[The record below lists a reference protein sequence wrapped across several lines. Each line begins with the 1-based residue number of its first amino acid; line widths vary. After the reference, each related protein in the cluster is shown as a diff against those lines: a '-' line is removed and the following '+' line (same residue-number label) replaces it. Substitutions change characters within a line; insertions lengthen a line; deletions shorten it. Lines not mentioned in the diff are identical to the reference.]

1 MVTLYFLQ
9 NCLETCRRERGRIE
23 REWKMTEEI
32 QRLGRT
38 ERVVTVTVDRE
49 KQDKEKVSTRTRFMN
64 ETITHSH
71 AQTHIQQVKSI
82 LDTNMLFM

>member
-1 MVTLYFLQ
+1 
-9 NCLETCRRERGRIE
+9 
-23 REWKMTEEI
+23 MTEEI